1 MATRFAILPVTALIT
16 LTAQAQQAPTPND
29 QAAAARANAEQ
40 NQQAQQR
47 RDAQQRDATV
57 QAPGVRSDVPRPEAY
72 PVLPTETP
80 CFQIDGA
87 VTLAEYVHKG
97 RGRDLHVSCGRRI
110 LGDLGKFTPRREAY
124 GEVFAIKRSTQ
135 QMPLQGEVLAD
146 RPEAREES
154 LSALRVAKSPHAS
167 LAFAGRL
174 MAVLGAVVHAGGGLH
189 EHVLDVGELRDA
201 SLGSRV
207 AA

>member
-1 MATRFAILPVTALIT
+1 MTRGACFHLSTKSGSI
-16 LTAQAQQAPTPND
+16 
-29 QAAAARANAEQ
+29 
-40 NQQAQQR
+40 
-47 RDAQQRDATV
+47 
-57 QAPGVRSDVPRPEAY
+57 RS
-72 PVLPTETP
+72 
-80 CFQIDGA
+80 CSKKFGA